1 MDPDAKLV
9 EIFSTTPLTQFQFQ
23 ADAVNYSIGV
33 FSGGTV
39 QFSGGGLTNL
49 SVITQ
54 EIIVEPGGTLS
65 FDDSTAG
72 DTTIHY
78 GNRGG
83 TISFSD
89 ASTAGSANFENQS
102 GGAMTFAG
110 NSTAGN
116 AVIANDFGTGT
127 ITFAGS
133 STAGSAAITN
143 NSLGDINFNIT
154 STAGNASITNNGS
167 LSFNNFS
174 TAGSATITN
183 NNTLFFTNNSTAG
196 NATINNNDFMHFV
209 DNSTGGD
216 AAITN
221 SSGAVT
227 DFSSGTGPAG
237 DNRLSAGSIA
247 GGGLFQL
254 GANELT
260 VGGNNMS
267 TDVSGVIAGIGG
279 SLVKIGTGTLTLSG
293 SSSLSGTTI
302 DGGTLTVVNGGSLN
316 ASDTIVVGS
325 TAGSSGTL
333 NIGAGGSASVWQP
346 YLRGNLWRDWG
357 AEANTTFSGT
367 DLVPLASQVTRL
379 ELGGGLTGRINAAVS
394 VFANVDYEFAVGA
407 AENEKRN
414 GVRGAFGAKYTW

>member
-1 MDPDAKLV
+1 MRPLEKSGVKSLTLRHIWWPWRSFRLGWTFLWVCLRRKSRTGHRALGSAALGTESLKLCSNWLRRPLPRGARHAALIAIAVIALGGLPRLVWAQTWTPPSPGSNVDFNNPVNWTPVGVPTGTAFFGPVMDPDAKLV

-227 DFSSGTGPAG
+227 DF
-237 DNRLSAGSIA
+237 
-247 GGGLFQL
+247 
-254 GANELT
+254 
-260 VGGNNMS
+260 
-267 TDVSGVIAGIGG
+267 
-279 SLVKIGTGTLTLSG
+279 
-293 SSSLSGTTI
+293 
-302 DGGTLTVVNGGSLN
+302 
-316 ASDTIVVGS
+316 
-325 TAGSSGTL
+325 
-333 NIGAGGSASVWQP
+333 
-346 YLRGNLWRDWG
+346 
-357 AEANTTFSGT
+357 
-367 DLVPLASQVTRL
+367 
-379 ELGGGLTGRINAAVS
+379 
-394 VFANVDYEFAVGA
+394 
-407 AENEKRN
+407 
-414 GVRGAFGAKYTW
+414 

>member
-1 MDPDAKLV
+1 LDGLPRLVWAQTWTPPSPGSNVDFNNPVNWTPVGVPTGTAFFGPVTDPDAKLV

-33 FSGGTV
+33 FSGGTL

-49 SVITQ
+49 SAITQ

-65 FDDSTAG
+65 FNNSTAG

-78 GNRGG
+78 GGG

-102 GGAMTFAG
+102 GGAMMFAG

-154 STAGNASITNNGS
+154 STAGNASIMNNGS

-237 DNRLSAGSIA
+237 DNRLTAGSIA

-279 SLVKIGTGTLTLSG
+279 SLVK
-293 SSSLSGTTI
+293 
-302 DGGTLTVVNGGSLN
+302 V
-316 ASDTIVVGS
+316 AQ
-325 TAGSSGTL
+325 A
-333 NIGAGGSASVWQP
+333 P
-346 YLRGNLWRDWG
+346 
-357 AEANTTFSGT
+357 
-367 DLVPLASQVTRL
+367 
-379 ELGGGLTGRINAAVS
+379 
-394 VFANVDYEFAVGA
+394 
-407 AENEKRN
+407 
-414 GVRGAFGAKYTW
+414 